1 MCLSWSHIGG
11 RVTSCM
17 PPAPPPTLCWKP
29 PAAASPP
36 AASFR
41 ASQFPSSWC
50 PLWSSL
56 IALKPSGSF
65 QEAALPAWTDV
76 YTPTPGTGWRRPAIG
91 AHTPPFPHHCKVGAS
106 FALSLMTVLVENSPA
121 DLISTK
127 TLEVV
132 LGVRVEQLLAPRA
145 EVNPETSP

>member
-1 MCLSWSHIGG
+1 MCLLLSHIGE

-17 PPAPPPTLCWKP
+17 PPAPPTPPCAGSPQPLPP
-29 PAAASPP
+29 PAP
-36 AASFR
+36 SFR
-41 ASQFPSSWC
+41 ASQFLQLVV

-76 YTPTPGTGWRRPAIG
+76 YMPTPGTGWRRPAVG
-91 AHTPPFPHHCKVGAS
+91 AHTPFPHRCEVG
-106 FALSLMTVLVENSPA
+106 FICTLPNDGALQNSPGW

-132 LGVRVEQLLAPRA
+132 LGVRVEQLLAPAR
-145 EVNPETSP
+145 EVNPETPP